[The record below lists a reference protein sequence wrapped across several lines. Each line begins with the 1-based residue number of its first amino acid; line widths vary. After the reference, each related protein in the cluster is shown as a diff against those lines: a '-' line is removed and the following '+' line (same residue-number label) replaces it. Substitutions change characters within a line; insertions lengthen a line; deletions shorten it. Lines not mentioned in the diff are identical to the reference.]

1 MELQRA
7 VILSHGSI
15 TMNNLIHF
23 LLIYRLLDL
32 NYLTFTPPIPHF
44 TNHFSNLFLSLQLSF
59 SSLNYSFISL
69 SHCLP
74 FPSLNSSQLHVLV
87 SLSSLPF
94 PSLFFLYIRSVCHH
108 VFDVF
113 FSLPLRRSSLVLGLL
128 PALCWCFYHWGWNRL
143 GSQWWVIRLGC
154 TNTDVVAHHSFN
166 LFVSY
171 YLAVRLH
178 MYNTLFDHLIH
189 TVSLYSII
197 SPSDWYY

>member
-1 MELQRA
+1 M
-7 VILSHGSI
+7 SHGSI
-15 TMNNLIHF
+15 TMNNFIHF

-59 SSLNYSFISL
+59 FSLNYSFISL

-94 PSLFFLYIRSVCHH
+94 PSLFFLYVRSVCHH

-113 FSLPLRRSSLVLGLL
+113 FPYLRDTAVLCSFSCQRSADAFITG
-128 PALCWCFYHWGWNRL
+128 AE
-143 GSQWWVIRLGC
+143 
-154 TNTDVVAHHSFN
+154 
-166 LFVSY
+166 
-171 YLAVRLH
+171 
-178 MYNTLFDHLIH
+178 
-189 TVSLYSII
+189 TV
-197 SPSDWYY
+197 